1 MYRKKSLRL
10 PGGTKRGDDRNYME
24 TLSVDDSSLSLTEK
38 KTLNVPELCYELPAF
53 WPLVIYLELVE
64 NRERSAAFVRGS
76 IIIYVHYLDWW
87 RMNHCRLEIYLMML
101 CTAFSAVL
109 VVLIRRVVMLTLRAG
124 RAKGLLLLF
133 LRKFKVTLNPF
144 RRIFL
149 NFAKSCILSF

>member
-1 MYRKKSLRL
+1 MYRKKSLCL
-10 PGGTKRGDDRNYME
+10 LGGTKRGDDRNYME

>member
-24 TLSVDDSSLSLTEK
+24 TLSVDDLSLTLTEK
-38 KTLNVPELCYELPAF
+38 KKKLNVPKLCCELPAF

-64 NRERSAAFVRGS
+64 NRERSATFVGGS

-101 CTAFSAVL
+101 CTASSAVL

-124 RAKGLLLLF
+124 RGKGFLLLF
-133 LRKFKVTLNPF
+133 FRKFKVALNPF
-144 RRIFL
+144 RRIF
-149 NFAKSCILSF
+149 